1 MQADPGDGE
10 VEAKRASGPRAWIAE
25 SKDHPLATA
34 ALVFCI
40 LGGAILAGTLMPESI
55 SWPRRVLGGATAAD
69 GAADGQVGPRPED
82 QPLV

>member
-1 MQADPGDGE
+1 MQEDPGDGA
-10 VEAKRASGPRAWIAE
+10 VETERASGPRAWIAE

-55 SWPRRVLGGATAAD
+55 SWPRRVLGGAILGGLSWLLVMVGRLID
-69 GAADGQVGPRPED
+69 GE
-82 QPLV
+82 